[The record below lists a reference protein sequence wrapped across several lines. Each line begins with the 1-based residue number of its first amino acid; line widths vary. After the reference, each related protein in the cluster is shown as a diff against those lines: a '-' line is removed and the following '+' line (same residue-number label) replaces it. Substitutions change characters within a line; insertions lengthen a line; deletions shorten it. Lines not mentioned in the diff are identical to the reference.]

1 MNKDYNNKMQTDKK
15 YLFEQERPGKALAIM
30 ALPTII
36 SQMIVLLYN
45 LADTWYIGRT
55 NDPDMVGASTL
66 AVTLYL
72 AVVALS
78 NVFGVGGGTLMAR
91 LEGEKKTDEARK
103 VASYSVAIAALSTL
117 VFSLLILLFINPILR
132 FLGADN
138 ATIVYARQYVLMT
151 SVAGGVPTV
160 LSICMPL
167 LIRNVGYARQAGF
180 GVSMGSLLNVALDPL
195 FMFVILP
202 HGKEV
207 LGAGIATMLS
217 NVISMIYFIVM
228 FIKLKDTTVLS
239 IPTRIEKIG
248 TENIKALY
256 SVGLPAALS
265 IFLFDVVTIALNKM
279 IVEYGNIPLAA
290 MGIVLKVERL
300 PMYIGIG
307 IGLGMVPLV
316 AYNYGAGNVERMKE
330 ISTVARRAVIISS
343 IICTTLMVVFA
354 RPIMWEFIKN
364 EATVGYGVTFL
375 KARAL
380 AMPFM
385 VIGNFIVHYM
395 NAVGKGKVSLVLAVI
410 RHLVLILPVMIVM
423 NLILGLNGLVW
434 SQLIADVINTV
445 VSFMIFRHVEQTIMR
460 ERTSAI

>member
-1 MNKDYNNKMQTDKK
+1 MQTDKK

-248 TENIKALY
+248 TENLKALY

-364 EATVGYGVTFL
+364 EATVGYGVAFL
-375 KARAL
+375 KVRAL

-434 SQLIADVINTV
+434 SQLIADVINTL

>member
-1 MNKDYNNKMQTDKK
+1 MQTDKK

-248 TENIKALY
+248 TENLKALY

-330 ISTVARRAVIISS
+330 ISTVARRAVIITS

-364 EATVGYGVTFL
+364 EATVGYGVAFL

>member
-1 MNKDYNNKMQTDKK
+1 M
-15 YLFEQERPGKALAIM
+15 
-30 ALPTII
+30 
-36 SQMIVLLYN
+36 
-45 LADTWYIGRT
+45 
-55 NDPDMVGASTL
+55 
-66 AVTLYL
+66 
-72 AVVALS
+72 
-78 NVFGVGGGTLMAR
+78 
-91 LEGEKKTDEARK
+91 
-103 VASYSVAIAALSTL
+103 AALSTL

>member
-1 MNKDYNNKMQTDKK
+1 MQTDKK

-290 MGIVLKVERL
+290 MGIVIKVERL

-330 ISTVARRAVIISS
+330 ISMVARRAVIISS

-364 EATVGYGVTFL
+364 EATVGYGVAFL

>member
-1 MNKDYNNKMQTDKK
+1 MQTDKK

-117 VFSLLILLFINPILR
+117 VFSLLILLFINPILI

-248 TENIKALY
+248 TENLKALY

-290 MGIVLKVERL
+290 MGIVIKVERL

-364 EATVGYGVTFL
+364 EATVGYGVAFL

-445 VSFMIFRHVEQTIMR
+445 ASFMIFRHVEQTIMR

>member
-1 MNKDYNNKMQTDKK
+1 
-15 YLFEQERPGKALAIM
+15 M

-117 VFSLLILLFINPILR
+117 VFSLLILLFINPILI

-248 TENIKALY
+248 TENLKALY

-290 MGIVLKVERL
+290 MGIVIKVERL

-364 EATVGYGVTFL
+364 EATVGYGVAFL

>member
-1 MNKDYNNKMQTDKK
+1 MQHDKN
-15 YLFEQERPGKALAIM
+15 YLFEEERPGKALAIM

-36 SQMIVLLYN
+36 SQMIVLIYN
-45 LADTWYIGRT
+45 IADTWYIGRT
-55 NDPDMVGASTL
+55 NNPDMVGASSL

-91 LEGEKKTDEARK
+91 LEGEKKTEDARK
-103 VASYSVAIAALSTL
+103 VASYSVAIATICTL
-117 VFSLLILLFINPILR
+117 VFSLSILIFLNPLLR

-138 ATIVYARQYVLMT
+138 STIVYARQYVMMT
-151 SVAGGVPTV
+151 SVIGGIPTV
-160 LSICMPL
+160 LSMCMPQL
-167 LIRNVGYARQAGF
+167 LRNAGYARQAGF
-180 GVSMGSLLNVALDPL
+180 GVAMGSLLNVALDPL

-217 NVISMIYFIVM
+217 NVISMVYFVVL
-228 FIKLKDTTVLS
+228 FIKLKDKTVLS

-248 TENIKALY
+248 PENTKALY
-256 SVGLPAALS
+256 SVGVPAAFA

-279 IVEYGNIPLAA
+279 IVEYGNIALAA

-307 IGLGMVPLV
+307 ICLGMVPLI
-316 AYNYGAGNVERMKE
+316 AYNYGSGNMERMKE
-330 ISTVARRAVIISS
+330 ISAAAIKAVIISS
-343 IICTTLMVVFA
+343 IICTVLMVVFA

-364 EATVGYGVTFL
+364 EATVGYGVAFL

-395 NAVGKGKVSLVLAVI
+395 NAVGKGKVSFVLAVI

-423 NLILGLNGLVW
+423 NIIFGLKGLVW
-434 SQLIADVINTV
+434 SQLASDVINTAIAL
-445 VSFMIFRHVEQTIMR
+445 MIFLRVEKTIMR
-460 ERTSAI
+460 ESGE

>member
-1 MNKDYNNKMQTDKK
+1 MQTDKK

-72 AVVALS
+72 ALVALS

-290 MGIVLKVERL
+290 MGIVIKVERL

-330 ISTVARRAVIISS
+330 ISMVARRAVIISS

-364 EATVGYGVTFL
+364 EATVGYGVAFL

-395 NAVGKGKVSLVLAVI
+395 NAVGKGKVSLVLSVI

>member
-1 MNKDYNNKMQTDKK
+1 MQTDKK

-138 ATIVYARQYVLMT
+138 ATVVYARQYVLMT

-248 TENIKALY
+248 TENLKALY

-290 MGIVLKVERL
+290 MGIAIKVERL

-364 EATVGYGVTFL
+364 EATVGYGVAFL

-423 NLILGLNGLVW
+423 NLILALNGLVW

-445 VSFMIFRHVEQTIMR
+445 VSFMIFRHVEQTIIR

>member
-1 MNKDYNNKMQTDKK
+1 MQTDKK

-248 TENIKALY
+248 TENLKALY

-364 EATVGYGVTFL
+364 EATVGYGVAFL

>member
-1 MNKDYNNKMQTDKK
+1 MQTDKK

>member
-1 MNKDYNNKMQTDKK
+1 MQTDKK

-343 IICTTLMVVFA
+343 IICTALMVVFA

-364 EATVGYGVTFL
+364 EATVGYGVAFL

-460 ERTSAI
+460 ERTYAI